1 MLSPHCPRCMPDA
14 GASQVLVFK
23 RQQLNRRDRRQLPPV
38 IILVW
43 IEFHLPLKDKDL
55 GIERRIRLHGIHWP
69 FAHRMTEIR

>member
-1 MLSPHCPRCMPDA
+1 MDLSLLATKIQIPLA
-14 GASQVLVFK
+14 
-23 RQQLNRRDRRQLPPV
+23 PV